1 MDFRLIGDEHAG
13 HEIIFK
19 LKQWDDA
26 ICKMDVQNIIRLCQS
41 DVSLFDIGF
50 ELQGVQAYQELWRRY
65 APFFQGEIKVFR
77 RNINIFSRDGLAFLH
92 CYSKLDHASGVA
104 TPEIPWCRTTLCF
117 QKTAGEWLVA
127 HQHISVPVDFET
139 KMSKPIYF
147 PY

>member
-1 MDFRLIGDEHAG
+1 MSMQGMKLSSNSNNGMMPFVKWMYKISFVFVRVMSACLILG
-13 HEIIFK
+13 
-19 LKQWDDA
+19 LS
-26 ICKMDVQNIIRLCQS
+26 CKVC
-41 DVSLFDIGF
+41 
-50 ELQGVQAYQELWRRY
+50 
-65 APFFQGEIKVFR
+65 R

-147 PY
+147 PD

>member
-1 MDFRLIGDEHAG
+1 MP
-13 HEIIFK
+13 
-19 LKQWDDA
+19 
-26 ICKMDVQNIIRLCQS
+26 
-41 DVSLFDIGF
+41 
-50 ELQGVQAYQELWRRY
+50 
-65 APFFQGEIKVFR
+65 PFFQGEIKVFR

-117 QKTAGEWLVA
+117 QKMAGEWLVA

-147 PY
+147 PD